1 MRYVW
6 TLHHEPHRH
15 YKLSVDGKK
24 PVWNANGKRIK
35 SVTQV
40 LSESGLAS
48 WAAGQAAA
56 ACERVMVDWFRAG
69 PAIATSMLSVGQ
81 LAALQPEWPDNVR
94 DAKGESGTA
103 LHHYMGA
110 RLSGGA
116 GASNRREF
124 IAGFVQA
131 PYGLRVG
138 VDDFLRERQPFTH
151 SDRQGPCVERIVGDP
166 KRAIAGTYDALVWMP
181 DAQGE
186 LRLHRI
192 DLKQSNYV
200 KDDMMAQLAAY
211 ERCDRAHR
219 ADFLTV
225 LHVSNGG
232 TYDLY
237 SIAVGSREHRAAM
250 ALFDARLTIARSPK
264 LLIKESRPT

>member
-24 PVWNANGKRIK
+24 PVWNANGKRVK

-48 WAAGQAAA
+48 WAAGQATA
-56 ACERVMVDWFRAG
+56 ACERVMVDWFGAG
-69 PAIATSMLSVGQ
+69 PDIARSALSVGQ

-103 LHHYMGA
+103 LHHYLGA
-110 RLSGGA
+110 QLGGSTGTDA
-116 GASNRREF
+116 G
-124 IAGFVQA
+124 V

-138 VDDFLRERQPFTH
+138 VDDFLRDWQPFTH
-151 SDRQGPCVERIVGDP
+151 SDRQGMCVERIVGDP
-166 KRAIAGTYDALVWMP
+166 KRAIAGTYDALVWIP

-186 LRLHRI
+186 LRLHRL

-219 ADFLTV
+219 ADFLTI
-225 LHVSNGG
+225 LHVSPGG